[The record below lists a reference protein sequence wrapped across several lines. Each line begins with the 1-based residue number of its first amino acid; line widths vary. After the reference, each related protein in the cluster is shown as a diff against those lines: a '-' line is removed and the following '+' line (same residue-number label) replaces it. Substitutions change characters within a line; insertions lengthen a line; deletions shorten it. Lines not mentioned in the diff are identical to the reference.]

1 MRVVLNHS
9 FTKPLSLLLVIVLT
23 IVTVFPVRPAEAA
36 ALTSLSDT
44 MTSQTISATS
54 SHTMRFTTPS
64 GASATSTTIVI
75 TFPASYDF
83 TGKATTSVTFTHGP
97 STGLENAETFAGVPS
112 ATSRILPP
120 VQRTQPRQV
129 HTQRQFLEPLVMWVI

>member
-1 MRVVLNHS
+1 MT
-9 FTKPLSLLLVIVLT
+9 TK
-23 IVTVFPVRPAEAA
+23 
-36 ALTSLSDT
+36 
-44 MTSQTISATS
+44 TISATS
-54 SHTMRFTTPS
+54 SLATRSTTPS
-64 GASATSTTIVI
+64 GAATRTVTIII